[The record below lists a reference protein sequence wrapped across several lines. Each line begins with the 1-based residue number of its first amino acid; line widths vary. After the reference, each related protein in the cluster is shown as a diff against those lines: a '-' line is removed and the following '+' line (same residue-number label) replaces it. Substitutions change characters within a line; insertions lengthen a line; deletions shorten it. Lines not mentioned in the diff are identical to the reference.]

1 MYRNPKYGY
10 EDRTLPYARR
20 QEIFRCRYRQLIATG
35 PAFGKPYDLT
45 LGGLFAAGG

>member
-1 MYRNPKYGY
+1 MPGA
-10 EDRTLPYARR
+10 LR
-20 QEIFRCRYRQLIATG
+20 QEIFRCRYWRLIANG

>member
-1 MYRNPKYGY
+1 MPGA
-10 EDRTLPYARR
+10 LR
-20 QEIFRCRYRQLIATG
+20 QEILCCRYGQLIATG